1 MSVCERIFD
10 FDGTLTGSGLWF
22 IRTLSGLAD
31 RHGFRM
37 VSADDIDM
45 LRSKP
50 NRGIIRYLGIRLWQ
64 MPAIAR
70 DLRKESADTAA
81 STALFDAIPK
91 MLRCLKAT
99 DMQIAVVSSN
109 DEDTFRRRLGE
120 SAALIDHSAGG
131 VTLSAMLQSF
141 AARAGSSS
149 FERTKSWQLGAQGRD
164 VEAAHRAGIAS
175 APVTSGYATERVL
188 RECQPAF
195 LTKSVDELITMYNVA
210 R

>member
-70 DLRKESADTAA
+70 DLRKESAEAAA

-99 DMQIAVVSSN
+99 DMQIAIVSSN
-109 DEDTFRRRLGE
+109 DEDTFRRLLGE
-120 SAALIDHSAGG
+120 SAALIDHSACG
-131 VTLSAMLQSF
+131 VTLFGNVAKFRGFCGKLKL
-141 AARAGSSS
+141 RANEVLAVGD
-149 FERTKSWQLGAQGRD
+149 EGRD
-164 VEAAHRAGIAS
+164 VEAAHRAVIAS
-175 APVTSGYATERVL
+175 AAVTRGDATERVL
-188 RECQPAF
+188 RECQPRSWRNPS
-195 LTKSVDELITMYNVA
+195 TNSSPCPM
-210 R
+210 